1 MTTTIKSSPDGT
13 QGIIQVNG
21 VDKVVIGSTGIQSGV
36 PIASYANDAA
46 AASAGVP
53 VGGFY
58 HTSGTVKVRL
68 S

>member
-1 MTTTIKSSPDGT
+1 MTITLKSNPDGVS
-13 QGIIQVNG
+13 GAIQVNG
-21 VDKVVIGSTGIQSGV
+21 VDKVVIGSTGIQSRV
-36 PIASYANDAA
+36 PIASYANDA
-46 AASAGVP
+46 AGVP